1 MTVRNLHDLSPTMKR
16 PILLSILCALALGS
30 TAQTDSLFIR
40 KMYDEVLEKGHAHE
54 NLRSLCKDIGARITG
69 SAEAEMAIRWGKALL
84 ESYNLD
90 TVYLQEFQAPR
101 WERGT
106 EEVAWIT
113 NAEGEM
119 FKLNI
124 TALGGSEGTGGLLEG
139 DIVPVMGIDEMKA
152 MDPAK
157 IKGKVVF
164 FNRPFDQKYIRT
176 FEAYGACA
184 DQRWG
189 GTSEA
194 SKLGAKGVV
203 IRSMAT
209 PKDDH
214 PHTGSMSYDEGVTKI
229 AGAAMSTNDADVLTE
244 WISKGPVQLS
254 MDMDCRMMPEITTY
268 NVIGEIQGSEDN
280 KIITFGGHLDSWDV
294 GEGAHDD
301 GAGIVHCIETIR
313 LMKKLDYK
321 PKHTLRVVLF
331 MNEENG
337 NNGGKSYAKWCH
349 ERGEEHIAAL
359 ESDRGGFLP
368 EGFDVSG
375 STEQV
380 AWIRDLTKVMYDF
393 RLSRFDPGYSGVD
406 INPLNDYYP
415 GMLQLGL
422 EINSQAYFNYHHT
435 EADVF
440 EAVNK
445 RELELGCAAMSSMIY
460 LVDKY
465 WKPFETEKK

>member
-1 MTVRNLHDLSPTMKR
+1 MRTL
-16 PILLSILCALALGS
+16 IILSIACFASTLS
-30 TAQTDSLFIR
+30 TAQTDSLFVR
-40 KMYDEVLEKGHAHE
+40 RVYNEVLEHGHAHE

-69 SAEAEMAIRWGKALL
+69 SAEAEMAIRWGMTLL

-90 TVYLQEFQAPR
+90 SVYLQEFQAPR

-113 NAEGEM
+113 NEKGEIY
-119 FKLNI
+119 KLNI
-124 TALGGSEGTGGLLEG
+124 TALGGSDGTNGLLEG
-139 DIVPVMGIDEMKA
+139 DMMMVMGIEDLKQ

-157 IKGKVVF
+157 IKDKIVF
-164 FNRPFDQKYIRT
+164 YNRPFDQKYIRT
-176 FEAYGACA
+176 FEAYGACV

-189 GTSEA
+189 GTNEA
-194 SKLGAKGVV
+194 SKMGAKGVI

-209 PKDDH
+209 PHDDH
-214 PHTGSMSYDEGVTKI
+214 PHTGSMGYDEGVKRI
-229 AGAAMSTNDADVLTE
+229 PGAAMSTNDANVVTE
-244 WISKGPVQLS
+244 WLNKGPVRLS
-254 MDMDCRMMPEITTY
+254 IDMDCRQMPDIITH
-268 NVIGEIQGSEDN
+268 NVIGEIRGSEDG
-280 KIITFGGHLDSWDV
+280 KVITFGGHLDSWDV

-301 GAGIVHCIETIR
+301 GAGIIHSIEAIR
-313 LMKKLDYK
+313 LLKLLGYK

-337 NNGGKSYAKWCH
+337 NNGGKSYAKWCK

-368 EGFDVSG
+368 EGFDISG
-375 STEQV
+375 SDEQV
-380 AWIRDLTKVMYDF
+380 AWVRDLTEFLYDF

-406 INPLNDYYP
+406 INPLNDHYP

-435 EADVF
+435 DADVF

-445 RELELGCAAMSSMIY
+445 RELELGCAAMTSMVY
-460 LVDKY
+460 LIDKY
-465 WKPFETEKK
+465 WKPLGTEKP